1 MIITNVEIAKV
12 IEKKGYD
19 FQKALDSIDAGRTP
33 DQEDTDGKIHNR
45 TAAVRD
51 RMLPEAWKE
60 STGDRK
66 ADREMRTHYIL

>member
-33 DQEDTDGKIHNR
+33 DQET
-45 TAAVRD
+45 
-51 RMLPEAWKE
+51 KE
-60 STGDRK
+60 ISIEEID
-66 ADREMRTHYIL
+66 EMI

>member
-33 DQEDTDGKIHNR
+33 DQEDTDGKKIGRAH
-45 TAAVRD
+45 V
-51 RMLPEAWKE
+51 
-60 STGDRK
+60 
-66 ADREMRTHYIL
+66 